1 MRIFLAVLLGA
12 ILWLNAAPSYC
23 YKEAVIT
30 FTFDDGSETIFTNAF
45 PVLEKYNFPATL
57 YPVTKYIGID
67 SWYINWN
74 QVAVLGKRGWEI
86 GSHSHTHPNMTELSD
101 EEIIQELESSTRILR
116 EHGFIASSYASPFGE
131 FNERVLRQVKSRF
144 LYHRKA
150 WGKVW
155 DEINESGPEFN
166 QYEISAVELKQPMK
180 FEDVKP
186 LIDRAVEEKK
196 WLVFLLH
203 GVVKTNPQEF
213 QFSAGELEKIA
224 DYINNH
230 KLKVTTLSGYFEKRR
245 K

>member
-1 MRIFLAVLLGA
+1 MKIFLAFLFAA
-12 ILWLNAAPSYC
+12 ILWMNAAPAYC
-23 YKEAVIT
+23 QKEAVIT

-45 PVLEKYNFPATL
+45 PILEKYGFPATL

-67 SWYINWN
+67 SWYVSWN
-74 QVAVLGKRGWEI
+74 QIDVLGKQRWEI

-101 EEIIQELESSTRILR
+101 AEIAQELELSARILR

-144 LYHRKA
+144 SYHRKA
-150 WGKVW
+150 WGGLA
-155 DEINESGPEFN
+155 ENPEN
-166 QYEISAVELKQPMK
+166 NHYEISAVELKQPMK

-186 LIDRAVEEKK
+186 LIDRAAKEKK
-196 WLVFLLH
+196 WLIFLLH
-203 GVVKTNPQEF
+203 AVVKTGPREF
-213 QFSAGELEKIA
+213 QFSGAELEKIV
-224 DYINNH
+224 DYINNQ